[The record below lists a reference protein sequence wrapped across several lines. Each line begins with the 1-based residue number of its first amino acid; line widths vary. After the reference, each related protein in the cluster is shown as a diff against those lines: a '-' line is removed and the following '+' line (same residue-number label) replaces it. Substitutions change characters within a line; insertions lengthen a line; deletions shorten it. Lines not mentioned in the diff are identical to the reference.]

1 MLPIL
6 LIAVILI
13 GKEKVLMAPELSE
26 DPILYLSSETD
37 LMSPKDV
44 VIRSRAEKVLAEMT
58 LEEKVGQMFIVPP
71 EAIDPDYAQYTY
83 EGVKKTGGTVVMNDT
98 FRKNLKHYAPGGI
111 LLFSP
116 NIATPEQTTQLI
128 ADMQKESG
136 IPLFVA
142 VDEEGGAVARIS
154 GKKSFG
160 IPDLPTASHVGDE
173 NEAFVRG
180 QYIGTYLKE
189 YGFNCDFAPVADL
202 NTNPSNRVIGSR
214 AFGKDPEKVGN
225 LVASEIKGF
234 QQTGIITATKHFP
247 GHGDT
252 RGDTHNSAVYV
263 TKNWQELLECEI
275 IPFKKAMEAGT
286 DMIMVAHISAE
297 EVTHDGVP
305 ASLSRTM
312 ITGKLRNELGFNGVV
327 VTDSM
332 EMGAIY
338 ENYTSAEAAIMTI
351 EAGADIVLMP
361 PDYIL
366 AYDGLLEAV
375 RSGRIQEA
383 RIDESVLRIL
393 ELKDKYGLL
402 E

>member
-1 MLPIL
+1 
-6 LIAVILI
+6 
-13 GKEKVLMAPELSE
+13 
-26 DPILYLSSETD
+26 
-37 LMSPKDV
+37 
-44 VIRSRAEKVLAEMT
+44 MT

-71 EAIDPDYAQYTY
+71 EALDPDYTKYP
-83 EGVKKTGGTVVMNDT
+83 VKGQKVRGTAVMNES
-98 FRKNLKHYAPGGI
+98 FSANIRKYAPGGV

-116 NIATPEQTTQLI
+116 NIVDPEQTRQLI
-128 ADMQKESG
+128 SDMQKESKL
-136 IPLFVA
+136 PLFIA

-154 GKKSFG
+154 GKSSFG
-160 IPDLPTASHVGDE
+160 IPDLPTASKVADE
-173 NEAFVRG
+173 NEAYERG
-180 QYIGTYLKE
+180 EYIGTYLKE
-189 YGFNCDFAPVADL
+189 YGFNCNFAPVADL

-234 QQTGIITATKHFP
+234 QKTDIITATKHFP

-263 TKNWQELLECEI
+263 TKTWEELLECEI
-275 IPFKKAMEAGT
+275 VPFKKAMEAGT

-297 EVTHDGVP
+297 EVTHDGIP

-312 ITGKLRNELGFNGVV
+312 ITGKLRNELGFDGVV

-338 ENYTSAEAAIMTI
+338 DNFTSEEATIMTI

-361 PDYIL
+361 TDYIS
-366 AYDGLLEAV
+366 AYNELIAAV
-375 RSGRIQEA
+375 KSGRITEA

-402 E
+402 GDEDNPAGEDR